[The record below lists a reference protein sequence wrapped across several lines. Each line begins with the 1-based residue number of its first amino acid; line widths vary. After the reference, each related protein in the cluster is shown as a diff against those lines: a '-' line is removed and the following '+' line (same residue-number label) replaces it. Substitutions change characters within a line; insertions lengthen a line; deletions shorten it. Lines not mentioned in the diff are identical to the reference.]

1 MEYKDYYKILGVERD
16 ATEAKIKS
24 AYRKLA
30 RQYHPDV
37 NKSPDAV
44 NKFKDINE
52 AYEVLSDKDKK
63 SRYDSL
69 GANWQQGASFTPP
82 PGFEGFNFNNFGG
95 NTGGFQGGFSSG
107 GADFSDF
114 FSSIFGDFMSGAGRS
129 SRSRRSSGQSFNYED
144 LFSNAGG
151 FQGSSQAR
159 QRQQQG
165 CTGGCCGGD
174 KQENLDIT
182 QELNITAKDLMNDK
196 PVNVK
201 MKSIEKCTK
210 CSGIGSN
217 CSECGGTGIV
227 NVSKNLTVKIPKGVK
242 EGQKIRLKGEGKP
255 DNYGK
260 KGDLYFIIKFKDTEY
275 TIDGENLTKTVEI
288 TPAEA
293 VLGCKKDISTLHGVI
308 NIKIPPET
316 RSGKTLRLKALGLP
330 DKSGGFGYLNV
341 KISINLPK
349 TISSKQKELYKKLL
363 ETE

>member
-52 AYEVLSDKDKK
+52 AYEVLSDKEKK

-69 GANWQQGASFTPP
+69 GANWQQGANFTPP
-82 PGFEGFNFNNFGG
+82 PGFEGFNFNNFGA
-95 NTGGFQGGFSSG
+95 NAGGFQGDFSSAG
-107 GADFSDF
+107 DFSDF
-114 FSSIFGDFMSGAGRS
+114 FSSIFGDFMSGASGRT
-129 SRSRRSSGQSFNYED
+129 RTRRTRQNFNYQD
-144 LFSNAGG
+144 IFGNSQG
-151 FQGSSQAR
+151 FQGGQSGVH
-159 QRQQQG
+159 QQQNCSSG
-165 CTGGCCGGD
+165 CRGN
-174 KQENLDIT
+174 QQSNAENLDIT

-201 MKSIEKCTK
+201 MNSIEKCTK
-210 CSGIGSN
+210 CSGVGSN

-227 NVSKNLTVKIPKGVK
+227 NVSKSLTVRIPKGVK
-242 EGQKIRLKGEGKP
+242 EGQKIRLKGEGKA
-255 DNYGK
+255 DGYGR
-260 KGDLYFIIKFKDTEY
+260 KGDLYFIIKFKDAEY
-275 TIDGENLTKTVEI
+275 LIDGENLTKTVEI

-293 VLGCKKDISTLHGVI
+293 VMGCKKDIITLHGVI
-308 NIKIPPET
+308 NIKIPAET
-316 RSGKTLRLKALGLP
+316 RSGKTLRLKDLGLP
-330 DKSGGFGYLNV
+330 SKTGGFGYLNV
-341 KISINLPK
+341 KIAINLPK
-349 TISSKQKELYKKLL
+349 VISAKQKELYKQLL